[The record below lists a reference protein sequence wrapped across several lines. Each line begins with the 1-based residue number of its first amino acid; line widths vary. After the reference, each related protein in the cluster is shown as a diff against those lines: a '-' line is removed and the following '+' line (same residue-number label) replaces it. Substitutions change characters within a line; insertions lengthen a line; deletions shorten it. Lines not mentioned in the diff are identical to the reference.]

1 MIDGGVGGKID
12 HDELLNKLSDL
23 VIVTLSPFGLTGPYR
38 SRPATEFTLQAES
51 GTLGLRARPD
61 QPPLQ
66 AGGRIFEWVLGSYA
80 AVGALAASLRARDGG
95 GGEIVD
101 CSLMEA
107 CHLSASGFIDL
118 YYALAGSP
126 PTSAPP
132 RLTELP
138 SIEPTA
144 DGWVGFNTNTHQQF
158 ESFLLMIGR
167 ADLLEQ
173 DATWALAPTRY
184 ERMEQWNK
192 IVRDWT
198 TQRTTEEIVEV
209 ASALRIP
216 VAQVNNGRT
225 VLDHPHF
232 RARGVWAASANGTF
246 THPLPPYRIDGMRPG
261 SEPKVAPRLGELD
274 AMAPL

>member
-1 MIDGGVGGKID
+1 MAAF
-12 HDELLNKLSDL
+12 LS
-23 VIVTLSPFGLTGPYR
+23 
-38 SRPATEFTLQAES
+38 
-51 GTLGLRARPD
+51 
-61 QPPLQ
+61 
-66 AGGRIFEWVLGSYA
+66 
-80 AVGALAASLRARDGG
+80 ARDGR
-95 GGEIVD
+95 GGEIID

-126 PTSAPP
+126 PVSAPP

-158 ESFLLMIGR
+158 ESFLVMIGR

-173 DATWALAPTRY
+173 DAAWALAPTRY

-198 TQRTTEEIVEV
+198 TQRTTAEIVEV

-216 VAQVNNGRT
+216 VAHVNNGRT

-232 RARGVWAASANGTF
+232 NARGVWAASADGSF
-246 THPLPPYRIDGMRPG
+246 THPLPPYRIDGTRPG
-261 SEPKVAPRLGELD
+261 GEPKIAPTARRARCAALSRGRRHARNFGVSRECLWPIYGSSTPPRGGLGLRPPTSSPRWVPTSFTWSPFSIQT
-274 AMAPL
+274 AHG